1 MARNRTR
8 AVRWLLK
15 KLGYDLRRLEKFRV
29 HAWDPESTLGQ
40 EPGLDSF
47 EAVIPRP
54 VRHFDI
60 MFRSCARVEI
70 FGQSRKRLLDASKTE
85 VLARCLNSL
94 VRSINHAMPE
104 CEGVAIT
111 LKVFDDHSD
120 PACIERMQA
129 ILAGCACP
137 TELIHLEVTG
147 NGPSIGE
154 VYRHAKVHATDVIYL
169 VEDDYLHDVP
179 AVREMIES
187 YARLADLFGGDIVL
201 FPSDRPGTYRH
212 VEPTQLLLG
221 SHRHWRRLG
230 RTTFTSVTSAN
241 LLNRYWERYI
251 ALAQYG
257 IDPDVTEATTIHPI
271 YEEVPCLAPVP
282 SLAVHFQQLDEISP
296 FVDWRQWWADAA
308 PEGEAAP
315 SR

>member
-1 MARNRTR
+1 MAKNRTR

-70 FGQSRKRLLDASKTE
+70 FGQSRKRLLGAPKSE
-85 VLARCLNSL
+85 VLTRCLNSL
-94 VRSINHAMPE
+94 VRSINHAVAE
-104 CEGVAIT
+104 GEGVAIRLT
-111 LKVFDDHSD
+111 VLDDHSD
-120 PACIERMQA
+120 PECIERMRA
-129 ILAGCACP
+129 VLARCACP
-137 TELIHLEVTG
+137 AELIELEVTG
-147 NGPSIGE
+147 NGPSFGA
-154 VYRHAKVHATDVIYL
+154 VCRHARERATDVIYM

-179 AVREMIES
+179 AIHEMIES
-187 YARLADLFGGDIVL
+187 YARLSDLFGGDIVL
-201 FPSDRPGTYRH
+201 FPSDRPGPYRH
-212 VEPTQLLLG
+212 VESTQLVLG

-230 RTTFTSVTSAN
+230 ETTATSVTTAT
-241 LLNRYWERYI
+241 LLDKYWDRYI
-251 ALAQYG
+251 ALEQYG
-257 IDPDVTEATTIHPI
+257 VDPDITEATTIYPI
-271 YEEVPCLAPVP
+271 YNEVPCLAPVP

-308 PEGEAAP
+308 PEGEATP